1 MTKKVELPDFD
12 DMIKLATKM
21 GNEKTQIMLSEAT
34 LEMTLAEI
42 TEKVTTDSAYF
53 VGGKAPSNAHIS
65 DTYHIL
71 GLNHEQK
78 TYLLTLR
85 TEIATLTGEL
95 KADEALFKVYQEMIN
110 VWRTQSANERGA
122 YLE

>member
-1 MTKKVELPDFD
+1 MKKVELPDFD
-12 DMIKLATKM
+12 DMIKLASKM

-34 LEMTLAEI
+34 LEVTLAEI
-42 TEKVTTDSAYF
+42 TNVVTSNPTYF

-65 DTYHIL
+65 DTYHVL
-71 GLNHEQK
+71 GLSVEQRE
-78 TYLLTLR
+78 YLMKLR
-85 TEIATLTGEL
+85 VEIANATGNL
-95 KADEALFKVYQEMIN
+95 KEDEALFKVYQEMIN

>member
-1 MTKKVELPDFD
+1 MKKVELPDFD
-12 DMIKLATKM
+12 DMVTLASKM

-34 LEMTLAEI
+34 LDILLAEI
-42 TEKVTTDSAYF
+42 TNTVTTNPEYF
-53 VGGKAPSNAHIS
+53 VGGKSPSNAHIS

-71 GLNHEQK
+71 GLNPKQK
-78 TYLLTLR
+78 EDLMDLR
-85 TEIATLTGEL
+85 IAIAKATGEL
-95 KADEALFKVYQEMIN
+95 KEDEALFKVYQEMIN